1 DIKAQTTIQNIFT
14 NEVIIL
20 TDMNLGAFNQLKQSY
35 LYLHIIHYH
44 DIYIQSGLCMSFD
57 QNEEVDQ
64 WLKSNEDTFMK
75 PYDVNQLLLVENYY
89 RINGSTKVALRRV
102 TR

>member
-1 DIKAQTTIQNIFT
+1 
-14 NEVIIL
+14 
-20 TDMNLGAFNQLKQSY
+20 MAFGQS
-35 LYLHIIHYH
+35 
-44 DIYIQSGLCMSFD
+44 
-57 QNEEVDQ
+57 EKVDQ

-75 PYDVNQLLLVENYY
+75 PYDINQLLLVENYY